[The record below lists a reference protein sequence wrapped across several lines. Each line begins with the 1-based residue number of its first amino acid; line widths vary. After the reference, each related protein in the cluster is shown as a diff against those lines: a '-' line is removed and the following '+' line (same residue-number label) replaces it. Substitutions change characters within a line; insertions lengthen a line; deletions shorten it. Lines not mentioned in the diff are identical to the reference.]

1 MPSVR
6 DALHSVPVVR
16 ITSSNVDDV
25 TLGVGEVLFA
35 ARKGIGL
42 HVRHCLLERHDIHQ
56 VGCHELH
63 PVREQRR
70 HISMVLNLLSWISSE
85 V

>member
-1 MPSVR
+1 MWN
-6 DALHSVPVVR
+6 ALHSVPVVR
-16 ITSSNVDDV
+16 ITPTNVDDV
-25 TLGVGEVLFA
+25 TLGVGEALST

-42 HVRHCLLERHDIHQ
+42 HIRHCLLEGYDVCQ

-70 HISMVLNLLSWISSE
+70 HISMVLNLLLD
-85 V
+85 